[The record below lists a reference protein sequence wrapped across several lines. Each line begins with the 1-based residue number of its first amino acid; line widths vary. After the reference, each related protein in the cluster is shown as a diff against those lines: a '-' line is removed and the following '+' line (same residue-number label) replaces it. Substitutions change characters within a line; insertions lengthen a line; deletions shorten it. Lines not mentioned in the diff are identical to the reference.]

1 VGFDLTPEPTSF
13 APKNVRIVQG
23 DILQMPIPDPPYDTI
38 INCSTTEHIGLSG
51 RYNNQEEPEGD
62 LRAMTLLRAAMAGP
76 ESVML
81 MTVPVGLDGV
91 YRPYHRVYGAERLP
105 RLLSGFRVI
114 EEAYAAKIEGRN
126 QWQIVSRD
134 VALAIQGSHSFY

>member
-1 VGFDLTPEPTSF
+1 
-13 APKNVRIVQG
+13 
-23 DILQMPIPDPPYDTI
+23 
-38 INCSTTEHIGLSG
+38 LSG

-114 EEAYAAKIEGRN
+114 EEAYAAKIDGRN
-126 QWQIVSRD
+126 QWQMVSRD
-134 VALAIQGSHSFY
+134 VALAIQGSHSFYALGLFVLRPL